1 MLHTPH
7 NPGADSVARN
17 AQMTPLRRHSMSW
30 RVPSKLK
37 VFARGA
43 SLRRR
48 VAYSLAIVRL
58 VLVPVVLLA
67 VYYLFAMGRIVDRIV
82 NVDAQVATL
91 AENASIDMLNA
102 RRAELNYFLLRDPDD
117 LKLSRDNLSQLKG
130 TLREC
135 RRLLPEEDPLLNQM
149 QSKLVT
155 YESRLNQAVT
165 HMDNSGATQ
174 REQLQVVVNA
184 YERNLNDLLRR
195 SQRVS
200 RSSLMDQLRN
210 EVGSFD
216 LQVANTLAA
225 HDPALRQTTEGL
237 QTTGNAILQLSAQLE
252 KTSWDRVQVDHQ
264 HARNLVRR
272 AEWVLSIVSVLTLV
286 VSVLVS
292 FILPRQVVK
301 PLVDLKTAVDH
312 AAAGNY
318 EIEFDVEGQGEV
330 VQLANSVR
338 SLIAS
343 VRKAMHEAGVNRP
356 S

>member
-1 MLHTPH
+1 M
-7 NPGADSVARN
+7 G
-17 AQMTPLRRHSMSW
+17 W

-58 VLVPVVLLA
+58 ILVPVVLLA

-117 LKLSRDNLSQLKG
+117 LSLSRDNLSQLKR

-149 QSKLVT
+149 QSELVT

-174 REQLQVVVNA
+174 KEQLQVVVNA

-216 LQVANTLAA
+216 VQVANTLAA

-252 KTSWDRVQVDHQ
+252 KKSWDRVQVDHQ

-272 AEWVLSIVSVLTLV
+272 AEWVLIIVSTLTVVL
-286 VSVLVS
+286 SVLVS

-343 VRKAMHEAGVNRP
+343 VRKAMQEAGVNRP

>member
-1 MLHTPH
+1 MLQMPHNTGADPVAHNAKRMLHRSRP
-7 NPGADSVARN
+7 
-17 AQMTPLRRHSMSW
+17 MSW
-30 RVPSKLK
+30 RVPAKLR
-37 VFARGA
+37 VIARGA

-58 VLVPVVLLA
+58 ILVPVVLLA

-91 AENASIDMLNA
+91 AENASIQMLSA
-102 RRAELNYFLLRDPDD
+102 RRAELNYFLIRDPDD
-117 LKLSRDNLSQLKG
+117 LKASREHLAQLQG
-130 TLREC
+130 TLGEC
-135 RRLLPEEDPLLNQM
+135 RRLLPQEEPLLDQM
-149 QSKLVT
+149 QGELGI
-155 YESRLNQAVT
+155 YQARLNQAVDRLN
-165 HMDNSGATQ
+165 HSGATQ
-174 REQLQVVVNA
+174 REQLQFVVNA
-184 YERNLNDLLRR
+184 YEKSLNDLLLR
-195 SQRVS
+195 SQRES
-200 RSSLMDQLRN
+200 RTRLMDELRN

-216 LQVANTLAA
+216 TQVANTLAA
-225 HDPALRQTTEGL
+225 RDPALRQTAAGL
-237 QTTGNAILQLSAQLE
+237 QTTGNAILQLSSQLE
-252 KTSWDRVQVDHQ
+252 TQSWERVKADHQ
-264 HARNLVRR
+264 EARHLLRS
-272 AEWVLSIVSVLTLV
+272 AEWVMSIVSAFTLL

-343 VRKAMHEAGVNRP
+343 VRKAMQEAGVNRP